1 MNQPQAPLPIIR
13 FGGVDNNELGRIWV
27 DGDKLHFDGNL
38 TESARQ
44 LFTELVRLHSV
55 WCETLQDRVDQLH
68 EELLVMEHDRDRW
81 KNHHETEVAR
91 ARVLKNRT
99 DLPVERRML
108 YDTLRALAVA
118 EGDATA
124 QAAEHVVTSEEELYR
139 MLDVYTAAH
148 QLVMC
153 RGRYHAELNYNALA
167 RLFGVDTPPDDGY
180 RVVSAEEWDKL
191 QQLINEPAAPS
202 EALKELMNR
211 EPRYTVDK

>member
-1 MNQPQAPLPIIR
+1 MNLPQAPLPIIR

-27 DGDKLHFDGNL
+27 EGDKLHFDGNL

-44 LFTELVRLHSV
+44 LFTELVRLHSN

-68 EELLVMEHDRDRW
+68 QELLVMEHDRDRW

-99 DLPVERRML
+99 DLPIDRRML

-118 EGDATA
+118 EGMATPGD
-124 QAAEHVVTSEEELYR
+124 AEHVVTSEQEVNK
-139 MLDVYTAAH
+139 MLDVYAAAH

-153 RGRYHAELNYNALA
+153 RGRYHAELNYSALA
-167 RLFGVDTPPDDGY
+167 KLFGVDTPPDDGY
-180 RVVSAEEWDKL
+180 RVVSPETWDEIQK
-191 QQLINEPAAPS
+191 LINEPAEPS
-202 EALKELMNR
+202 EALKKLMNR
-211 EPRYTVDK
+211 EPRYTVVK